1 MITIEKFKSIRQK
14 RKDSNNT
21 VLVDSVVTNYLKS
34 QRFKSTILIFTLKF
48 LGLIM
53 FFGWG
58 VCL

>member
-21 VLVDSVVTNYLKS
+21 VLVDSDVTNYLKS